1 MSVYRRGGKWWF
13 EFEFEGQRI
22 RESARTPSKT
32 IAEKAERQRRRE
44 LELGINRIPER
55 KRTPLFKL
63 AADEWLATKR
73 NLSRFT
79 SLHYRQYVASLGAE
93 FADRL
98 ICDIRLDDLAKL
110 QQKRQAQ
117 ALGNRTV
124 NAEIQVLRQILK
136 HFGLWANL
144 QGRIRFLREPR
155 DSGRAL
161 SHDDEAKLL
170 EAAGLSRSPA
180 LLPRLVLALDSGI
193 RANEMRQLR
202 QCDLTL
208 TWCDGAIQTGW
219 LKVSRSKTEGGTGR
233 TIPLSN
239 RTCAIL
245 TLWLSRFPSAPADGY
260 LFPRH
265 MTGFASDKRKPFVYA
280 VDFSRPSSEWKS
292 AWVAACHSAGV
303 RYRWHDLRH
312 TFVSRLAEN
321 PLVSEQT
328 IMALAG
334 HVSKSM
340 LARYS
345 HIRSAAK
352 QVAIDA
358 LEAWRTGAKADDFES
373 ASPQNPP
380 QSSGG
385 AAEPRFAIPEKS
397 LN

>member
-1 MSVYRRGGKWWF
+1 
-13 EFEFEGQRI
+13 
-22 RESARTPSKT
+22 
-32 IAEKAERQRRRE
+32 
-44 LELGINRIPER
+44 
-55 KRTPLFKL
+55 
-63 AADEWLATKR
+63 
-73 NLSRFT
+73 
-79 SLHYRQYVASLGAE
+79 
-93 FADRL
+93 
-98 ICDIRLDDLAKL
+98 
-110 QQKRQAQ
+110 
-117 ALGNRTV
+117 
-124 NAEIQVLRQILK
+124 
-136 HFGLWANL
+136 
-144 QGRIRFLREPR
+144 
-155 DSGRAL
+155 
-161 SHDDEAKLL
+161 
-170 EAAGLSRSPA
+170 
-180 LLPRLVLALDSGI
+180 
-193 RANEMRQLR
+193 MRQLR

-233 TIPLSN
+233 TIPLSS

-245 TLWLSRFPSAPADGY
+245 TLWLSRFSSAPADGY

-345 HIRSAAK
+345 HIRQAAK

-358 LEAWRTGAKADDFES
+358 LEAGRQAWDAVDSEGD
-373 ASPQNPP
+373 SPQNPP
-380 QSSGG
+380 QSPV
-385 AAEPRFAIPEKS
+385 EPNTERFVISEKA